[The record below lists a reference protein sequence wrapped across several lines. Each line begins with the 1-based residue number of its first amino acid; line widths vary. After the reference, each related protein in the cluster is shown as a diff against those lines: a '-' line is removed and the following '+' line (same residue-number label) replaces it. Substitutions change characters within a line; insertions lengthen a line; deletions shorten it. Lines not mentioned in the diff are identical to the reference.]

1 MPVQDQLA
9 EPTEAVVV
17 LLLDEIKRYLGVV
30 DVFRAEGVEPVWAD
44 EEALFGV
51 VADECARRVER
62 VRASTR
68 A

>member
-9 EPTEAVVV
+9 EPTEAVVMR
-17 LLLDEIKRYLGVV
+17 LLDEIQRYLAVV
-30 DVFRAEGVEPVWAD
+30 DAFRAEGVEPVWAD

-51 VADECARRVER
+51 VADDCARRVGR